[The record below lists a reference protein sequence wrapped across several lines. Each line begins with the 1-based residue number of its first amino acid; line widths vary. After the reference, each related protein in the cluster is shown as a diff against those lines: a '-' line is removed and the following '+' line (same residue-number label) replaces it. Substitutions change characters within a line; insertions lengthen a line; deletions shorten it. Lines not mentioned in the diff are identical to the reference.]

1 MRKTNVRQIE
11 TFNAFMTSG
20 SVTKAA
26 EALHVSQPAVSKL
39 LKLFEDS
46 CEIQLFNRDTGRL
59 VPTPEARVLYTE
71 TAKLE
76 AGVLRV
82 HKAAREIREFDR
94 GQLTIVGFP
103 AIGLQLIPRVV
114 ADMLGRDT
122 GLKVTLLTRTSPSIA
137 DVMLTR
143 SADFGLSLVPATH
156 SMLHCEP
163 FAQLPMICALPA
175 DHSLASK
182 QVISLRDLCDDPFIA
197 LGRSDMSYP
206 AIYEAFHAIGI
217 SPREVAEVQML
228 EAACA
233 MVSAGFGVS
242 IISSLALVAPQDP
255 RVVFRPL
262 AERIETSIWLITSH
276 VHELPLVGR
285 EVINRI
291 RDAVSRIDISQT
303 LIPACRN

>member
-11 TFNAFMTSG
+11 AFNAFMTSG

-26 EALHVSQPAVSKL
+26 EALNVSQPAVSKL
-39 LKLFEDS
+39 LRLFEDS
-46 CEIQLFNRDTGRL
+46 CEITLFNRDTGRL
-59 VPTPEARVLYTE
+59 VPTPEARVLHTE

-82 HKAAREIREFDR
+82 QKAAREIREFDR

-103 AIGLQLIPRVV
+103 AISLQLIPRVV
-114 ADMLGRDT
+114 ADMLGRGT

-143 SADFGLSLVPATH
+143 SADFGLSLVPTTH

-163 FAQLPMICALPA
+163 FAHLSMICALPA
-175 DHSLASK
+175 NHRLASK
-182 QVISLRDLCDDPFIA
+182 EVVSLRDLCDDPFIA

-206 AIYEAFHAIGI
+206 AIYEAFHSIGLA
-217 SPREVAEVQML
+217 PREAAEVQML

-242 IISSLALVAPQDP
+242 IISSLAMVAPRDP
-255 RVVFRPL
+255 SIVFRPL
-262 AERIETSIWLITSH
+262 AERIETHVWLVTSS
-276 VHELPLVGR
+276 VLELPLVAR
-285 EVINRI
+285 EMIDRI
-291 RDAVSRIDISQT
+291 RESVIRIETDYANVLSRG
-303 LIPACRN
+303 